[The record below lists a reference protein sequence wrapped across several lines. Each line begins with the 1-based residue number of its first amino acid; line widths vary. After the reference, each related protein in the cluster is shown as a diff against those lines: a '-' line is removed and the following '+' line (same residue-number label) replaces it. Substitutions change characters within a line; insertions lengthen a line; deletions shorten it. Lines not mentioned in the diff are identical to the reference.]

1 MTRHYRHLWHI
12 LYLPLVLVACTPHQ
26 SIAVAAPQP
35 RPVVAAPDLDDE
47 PEPVFEQVGK
57 ASWYG
62 RHHQGKL
69 TASGERFDM
78 NELTAA
84 HRSLPLDT
92 RAKVTNLANGRSVE
106 VTVNDRG
113 PYVKGRVIDLSARAA
128 RELGLKKQGVGRVR
142 IEVMPG
148 DEPIEE
154 ANAAE

>member
-1 MTRHYRHLWHI
+1 MVRQHRYLWHI
-12 LYLPLVLVACTPHQ
+12 LYLPLILVACTPRE
-26 SIAVAAPQP
+26 SIAVAPT
-35 RPVVAAPDLDDE
+35 AAPLAITE

-92 RAKVTNLANGRSVE
+92 KAKVTNLENGRSVE

-113 PYVKGRVIDLSARAA
+113 PYVKGRVIDLSAQAA
-128 RELGLKKQGVGRVR
+128 KELGLKKQGVGRVR
-142 IEVMPG
+142 IEVMPD
-148 DEPIEE
+148 DERIEE